1 MANLVPSVIGLDKG
15 LNLQTAKLVAPAG
28 SVLDTLNYEQVDFQG
43 QKRIDGFA
51 RYDGSLL
58 PALDEYYVITL
69 TDTFAGAVGNLVATD
84 EGLLGVVVGNT
95 TTTLYVAVINSNVIP
110 AVGDTLYTVEDGV
123 NVDGNVVTAVSTGV
137 DAAANADVH
146 YDNLLAFTEA
156 LRNRIEELPGP
167 IAGLHWFRDRLYA
180 VASTTAVSLSG
191 TTPIIYP
198 NDVLTL
204 AGTDYNV
211 LDSFVLDNTRL
222 VFLDALN
229 PADWQVEGAAVTRD
243 GVSVGTVANGFE
255 DLTTEIAT
263 FFESRSE
270 AQVLEEDGPSGP
282 YDFGWRFVHQGWE
295 VLFESG
301 LSLYGSLPSLNQNII
316 GLGTQ
321 GPTPITG
328 NSGKPLLLVQK
339 IAVAGKPTQV
349 NGWKSSD
356 NAESYDLDAGNV
368 AEDDSLYVYADAY
381 VSWSAG
387 SSTLQAPGLT
397 TATLTEYPADNTVVV
412 EIT

>member
-1 MANLVPSVIGLDKG
+1 
-15 LNLQTAKLVAPAG
+15 
-28 SVLDTLNYEQVDFQG
+28 
-43 QKRIDGFA
+43 
-51 RYDGSLL
+51 
-58 PALDEYYVITL
+58 
-69 TDTFAGAVGNLVATD
+69 
-84 EGLLGVVVGNT
+84 
-95 TTTLYVAVINSNVIP
+95 
-110 AVGDTLYTVEDGV
+110 
-123 NVDGNVVTAVSTGV
+123 
-137 DAAANADVH
+137 
-146 YDNLLAFTEA
+146 
-156 LRNRIEELPGP
+156 
-167 IAGLHWFRDRLYA
+167 
-180 VASTTAVSLSG
+180 
-191 TTPIIYP
+191 
-198 NDVLTL
+198 
-204 AGTDYNV
+204 
-211 LDSFVLDNTRL
+211 
-222 VFLDALN
+222 
-229 PADWQVEGAAVTRD
+229 
-243 GVSVGTVANGFE
+243 
-255 DLTTEIAT
+255 
-263 FFESRSE
+263 
-270 AQVLEEDGPSGP
+270 
-282 YDFGWRFVHQGWE
+282 VHQGWE

>member
-1 MANLVPSVIGLDKG
+1 
-15 LNLQTAKLVAPAG
+15 
-28 SVLDTLNYEQVDFQG
+28 
-43 QKRIDGFA
+43 
-51 RYDGSLL
+51 
-58 PALDEYYVITL
+58 
-69 TDTFAGAVGNLVATD
+69 
-84 EGLLGVVVGNT
+84 
-95 TTTLYVAVINSNVIP
+95 VAVINSNVIP

-229 PADWQVEGAAVTRD
+229 PADWQVEGAAVTR
-243 GVSVGTVANGFE
+243 GVDSVGTVANGFE

-270 AQVLEEDGPSGP
+270 AQVL
-282 YDFGWRFVHQGWE
+282 
-295 VLFESG
+295 
-301 LSLYGSLPSLNQNII
+301 
-316 GLGTQ
+316 
-321 GPTPITG
+321 
-328 NSGKPLLLVQK
+328 
-339 IAVAGKPTQV
+339 
-349 NGWKSSD
+349 
-356 NAESYDLDAGNV
+356 
-368 AEDDSLYVYADAY
+368 
-381 VSWSAG
+381 
-387 SSTLQAPGLT
+387 
-397 TATLTEYPADNTVVV
+397 
-412 EIT
+412 